1 MLLGT
6 GFLLGNLAGTSKI
19 SVLGAFFCVVI
30 GLGCAIL
37 AIKLNKRSTY
47 LFFAAFFMLL
57 GFFLFLSSLK
67 IIPAGISQLW
77 PLAAVFL
84 GLALIPAGWHRY
96 GVFKRHYAVPALAF
110 IALGSL
116 LLVFSFNIVPFSFSQ
131 FMINWWPLLM
141 AISGLM
147 LAIISASTKNSGSR
161 RPPPKDGPAVTKE

>member
-1 MLLGT
+1 MLLGI
-6 GFLLGNLAGTSKI
+6 GFLLGNLAGTSRI
-19 SVLGAFFCVVI
+19 SVFLAFFFVVI

-37 AIKLNKRSTY
+37 AIKLNKRSAY

-67 IIPAGISQLW
+67 IIPAALSKLW

-84 GLALIPAGWHRY
+84 GLALVPAGWHRY
-96 GVFKRHYAVPALAF
+96 GVFKRHYMVPALAF
-110 IALGSL
+110 IALGSA

-141 AISGLM
+141 ALAGLM
-147 LAIISASTKNSGSR
+147 LALISASTKNNDAN
-161 RPPPKDGPAVTKE
+161 PPKEGPAVTKE